1 MGELQFD
8 HVAIPRLVFLAVA
21 LAIAQGRERGP
32 EAMRAMLGRSV
43 IAQIAQAL
51 AQRII
56 RDRGVAAA
64 GENEMTIARP
74 PANLGEDGERLSRQR
89 DHRLLVPLHLLAR
102 SHPAR
107 YGKIELAP

>member
-56 RDRGVAAA
+56 RDRVVAAA

-89 DHRLLVPLHLLAR
+89 DNMLLVHLHLLGR
-102 SHPAR
+102 DNPPAFCR
-107 YGKIELAP
+107 TEVPP